1 MLVGMFAASRQ
12 GEFAAVNPT
21 LAKLLGRPPMTIRDV
36 LQTRL
41 LHDADETH
49 ERRHT

>member
-1 MLVGMFAASRQ
+1 
-12 GEFAAVNPT
+12 
-21 LAKLLGRPPMTIRDV
+21 MTIRDV